1 MKIHIFYRHYNVQT
15 DSQKEFKSEYKTST
29 RPSWFCYEKCFINLL
44 NSIKDQNVE
53 LHVVFDK
60 AAGDFLD
67 NFISKY
73 RESFTLHEIIA
84 GNDMD
89 SYFTTWKIAQQQ
101 NIPEGDLIY
110 FLENDYLHVSNWVN
124 LVVEFFRENPKN
136 MRNNYLSLYDHN
148 DKYFYEMY
156 DNLTSKILASKNRH
170 WRTTP
175 STCGSFIIN
184 KTVFDLDFDVHTTVH
199 GDHQKFLDINSSRG
213 RCVITPLPSL
223 STHCMTNLLA
233 PTINWESI

>member
-1 MKIHIFYRHYNVQT
+1 LKIHIFYRHYNVQT
-15 DSQKEFKSEYKTST
+15 DSVKEFKSEYETSI
-29 RPSWFCYEKCFINLL
+29 RPSWFCYEKCFVNLL
-44 NSIKDQNVE
+44 DSIQDRNAE

-60 AAGDFLD
+60 SAGDFSN

-73 RESFTLHEIIA
+73 KDRFILHEIFA

-89 SYFTTWKIAQQQ
+89 SYFTTWNIVKQQ

-110 FLENDYLHVSNWVN
+110 FLENDYLHLPNWTDFVF
-124 LVVEFFRENPKN
+124 EFFSENPKN

-199 GDHQKFLDINSSRG
+199 GDHQKFLDIHSSRG

-233 PTINWESI
+233 PTINWASI

>member
-15 DSQKEFKSEYKTST
+15 DSQKEFESEYKTSV

-60 AAGDFLD
+60 AAGDFSD

-73 RESFTLHEIIA
+73 RESFTLHEIVA

-101 NIPEGDLIY
+101 NITEGDLIY
-110 FLENDYLHVSNWVN
+110 FLENDYLHVSNWVD
-124 LVVEFFRENPKN
+124 LVVEFFQENPKN

-184 KTVFDLDFDVHTTVH
+184 KTVFDLDFNVHTTVH
-199 GDHQKFLDINSSRG
+199 GDHQKFLDIYSSRG

-233 PTINWESI
+233 PTINWQSI